1 MGLTEYVRFTLV
13 LIWTM
18 KILTFGSFF
27 KTKKMMVLK
36 KIMDLDKQCR
46 YLNRLSRRRSIHDSA
61 KTLVLR
67 FFISLGGQV
76 GGQKKKG
83 ALLRRSGIL
92 LKY

>member
-1 MGLTEYVRFTLV
+1 MGLTEFVRFTLV

-46 YLNRLSRRRSIHDSA
+46 YLNLFCRRRSIHDSA

-67 FFISLGGQV
+67 FSIDLGGQV
-76 GGQKKKG
+76 GGQ
-83 ALLRRSGIL
+83 RRYSAKPHKIGRR

>member
-1 MGLTEYVRFTLV
+1 MGLTEFVRFTLV

-46 YLNRLSRRRSIHDSA
+46 YLNRLCRRRSIHDSA